1 MIDRLR
7 ARLGE
12 GTDVSA
18 LVAFRVALG
27 VLVFVS
33 AVRFLAYGW
42 VTELFVKPTFFFSYF
57 GLAWVKPLP
66 GVGMHVVFGAIAVLG
81 LLFAAGAFYRVVAP
95 VLFVLFAYIQLC
107 DVTNWLNHY
116 YLVSLLLL
124 LCSFMPLGR
133 AWSVDAVRVPSTR
146 LGAFPAWCTYLLRF
160 QVAVVYVFAGL
171 AKLSSDWLLHAQPLN
186 IWLSAR
192 SGLPVVG
199 ALFEERAVAFAFA
212 WGGFLFD
219 TTIAAFLLW
228 RRTRPFAYVVV
239 LAFHAVVGWLF
250 PIGMFPWIM
259 VTAVLAFFAPA
270 WPRDVLARL
279 RLARV
284 AAFLDGAKLAAREP
298 LAPRP
303 TSRLLP
309 ALAAVYCV
317 LQIVLPLRHRLYGGN
332 VLWHEQGMRFSW
344 KVMVREKNGSITY
357 AVHSP
362 KANRTWY
369 VAPRRYLTD
378 RQERE
383 LSGQPDLLL
392 QLAHHIQDD
401 FRQKGHD
408 DVEVRVEALVSLNG
422 RSAQDLVDPR
432 VDLARVRDGLGR
444 AAWIAPEPTSDPIHL
459 RPLSRGGSAS
469 LAPRRRALSWTAAP
483 SSSPSGS

>member
-1 MIDRLR
+1 MIERLR
-7 ARLGE
+7 ARLGDA
-12 GTDVSA
+12 TDVSA

-27 VLVFVS
+27 VLVTVS

-42 VTELFVKPTFFFSYF
+42 VTELFVKPTFFFSYLGF
-57 GLAWVKPLP
+57 GWVKPLP
-66 GVGMHVVFGAIAVLG
+66 GSGMHVVFGAVAALG

-95 VLFVLFAYIQLC
+95 LLFVLFAYIQLC

-124 LCSFMPLGR
+124 LCSVMPLGR
-133 AWSVDAVRVPSTR
+133 AWSVDAFRRPAAR
-146 LGAFPAWCTYLLRF
+146 LASFPAWCTHLLRF

-192 SGLPVVG
+192 SGLPFVG
-199 ALFEERAVAFAFA
+199 SLFEERAVAFAFA

-228 RRTRPFAYVVV
+228 RRTRPYAYVVV
-239 LAFHAVVGWLF
+239 LGFHAVVGWLF

-270 WPRDVLARL
+270 WPRDLLARL
-279 RLARV
+279 RLSRV
-284 AAFLDGAKLAAREP
+284 AAFLDRGE
-298 LAPRP
+298 LAPPERAALRP
-303 TSRLLP
+303 LGRLLP
-309 ALAAVYCV
+309 ALAVAYCI
-317 LQIVLPLRHRLYGGN
+317 LQVALPLRHRLYGGN

-383 LSGQPDLLL
+383 LAGQPDLLL

-401 FRQKGHD
+401 FRQMGHD
-408 DVEVRVEALVSLNG
+408 DVEVRVESLVSLNG
-422 RSAQDLVDPR
+422 RSATALVDPK
-432 VDLARVRDGLGR
+432 VDLARIQDGLGR
-444 AAWIAPEPTSDPIHL
+444 AAWITPEPTSDPIHL
-459 RPLSRGGSAS
+459 RPLHRGGP
-469 LAPRRRALSWTAAP
+469 APLTPRRALSWSAAP